1 MKTYKEAHHRTILK
15 TISWRI
21 IATCTTMTIVYFFTG
36 QVALSLGVGVVE
48 VITKM
53 IFYYL
58 HERAWSLSHLGR
70 KEHPLSSLPVEKP
83 LDKKDMQEVRKK
95 LIELGYISEE

>member
-1 MKTYKEAHHRTILK
+1 MRTYKDAHHRSILK
-15 TISWRI
+15 TISWRV
-21 IATCTTMTIVYFFTG
+21 IATCTTMTIVYIFTG
-36 QVALSLGVGVVE
+36 QVALSLGIGAVE
-48 VITKM
+48 VVTKM

-58 HERAWSLSHLGR
+58 HERAWSLSRIGR

-83 LDKKDMQEVRKK
+83 LEQKDMQEVRKK